1 MEATWPGQVKGK
13 WLGGGGARG
22 QSGCLK
28 ITLKGPLHFQ
38 RMGVW
43 REVGSWSPRVLYMQ
57 QQADHWLCHPLDPHS
72 APSSLL
78 GEGSGVV
85 VLLVTRP
92 GLLLTGIWGK
102 SPPSPRPPS
111 S

>member
-13 WLGGGGARG
+13 WLGGAGAGG
-22 QSGCLK
+22 QSGHLK
-28 ITLKGPLHFQ
+28 ITLKGPLHLQ
-38 RMGVW
+38 WTGVW

-57 QQADHWLCHPLDPHS
+57 HRADRWLCHSLDPHS

-78 GEGSGVV
+78 GKGSGVAL
-85 VLLVTRP
+85 LLVTRP

-102 SPPSPRPPS
+102 SPSSPCPPS

>member
-13 WLGGGGARG
+13 WLGGVGAGG
-22 QSGCLK
+22 QSGHLK
-28 ITLKGPLHFQ
+28 ITLKGPLHLQ
-38 RMGVW
+38 WTGVW

-57 QQADHWLCHPLDPHS
+57 HRADRWLCHSLDPHS

-78 GEGSGVV
+78 GKGSGVAL
-85 VLLVTRP
+85 LLVTRP

-102 SPPSPRPPS
+102 SPPSPCPPS